1 MEACE
6 LLGGDACSAQ
16 MYPEGKLAS
25 AAEVAGRREEEAV
38 DNAAESAMGNDGGE
52 ERTRGTAV
60 GNRRSRIKAGGILC

>member
-16 MYPEGKLAS
+16 MYPEGKLAG

-38 DNAAESAMGNDGGE
+38 
-52 ERTRGTAV
+52 ERDYLSYDEPTT
-60 GNRRSRIKAGGILC
+60 